1 MELKIFENEQFGQ
14 VRIAMN
20 DSGEPMFC
28 LADLCLVLDL
38 TPSKVAQRLEEDV
51 LSKYPLLTAGG
62 IQQANFVNEDGLY
75 DVILDSRKSEAK
87 KFRKWIT
94 SVVLPSIRK
103 TGSYSVQPKLP
114 SYAEALRQLADK
126 VEENE
131 RLQIENKDMKPKA
144 EYFDEIVD
152 RNGLTNFRDTAK
164 LFGVSEKAL
173 IFFLIDKKY
182 IYRDRKG
189 KLKPVAKHVGSF
201 FELKEWAKGE
211 KAGTQTLVTAK
222 GRDHFLKLINNVK
235 L

>member
-1 MELKIFENEQFGQ
+1 M
-14 VRIAMN
+14 
-20 DSGEPMFC
+20 
-28 LADLCLVLDL
+28 LAA
-38 TPSKVAQRLEEDV
+38 KQAEE
-51 LSKYPLLTAGG
+51 
-62 IQQANFVNEDGLY
+62 
-75 DVILDSRKSEAK
+75 
-87 KFRKWIT
+87 
-94 SVVLPSIRK
+94 
-103 TGSYSVQPKLP
+103 
-114 SYAEALRQLADK
+114 
-126 VEENE
+126 
-131 RLQIENKDMKPKA
+131 IENQQKQITTMKPKA

>member
-1 MELKIFENEQFGQ
+1 MNELISIRENKGKQVVSARELYNKLGLSNGQFSRWAKSNILDNPFSAENEDWVGFDIDVEGNK
-14 VRIAMN
+14 VRDYALVISFAKKIAMM
-20 DSGEPMFC
+20 S
-28 LADLCLVLDL
+28 
-38 TPSKVAQRLEEDV
+38 
-51 LSKYPLLTAGG
+51 
-62 IQQANFVNEDGLY
+62 
-75 DVILDSRKSEAK
+75 KSEIGDKIRDYFLECEK
-87 KFRKWIT
+87 KSQLYIPQT
-94 SVVLPSIRK
+94 
-103 TGSYSVQPKLP
+103 YS
-114 SYAEALRQLADK
+114 EALMLAAK
-126 VEENE
+126 QAEE
-131 RLQIENKDMKPKA
+131 IENQQKQITTMKPKA

>member
-1 MELKIFENEQFGQ
+1 MNELIKVGETINAREYITSKEIADITGKLHYNVVRDINKLLQQLEYKDELNFEAVEY
-14 VRIAMN
+14 IDAK
-20 DSGEPMFC
+20 GEKRPMYNLSKKGSLC
-28 LADLCLVLDL
+28 LASGYNAKLRMAII
-38 TPSKVAQRLEEDV
+38 SRWEELEKEKR
-51 LSKYPLLTAGG
+51 SG
-62 IQQANFVNEDGLY
+62 NFV
-75 DVILDSRKSEAK
+75 IPSTFSEALMLAAK
-87 KFRKWIT
+87 QAEEIEQQQKQIT
-94 SVVLPSIRK
+94 C
-103 TGSYSVQPKLP
+103 
-114 SYAEALRQLADK
+114 
-126 VEENE
+126 
-131 RLQIENKDMKPKA
+131 MKPKA
-144 EYFDEIVD
+144 EYFDELVD

-182 IYRDRKG
+182 IYRDQKG

>member
-1 MELKIFENEQFGQ
+1 MNELISIRENKGKQVVSARELYNKLGLSNGQFSRWAKSNILDNPFSAENEDWVGVDIDVEGNK
-14 VRIAMN
+14 VRDYALVISFAKKIAMM
-20 DSGEPMFC
+20 S
-28 LADLCLVLDL
+28 
-38 TPSKVAQRLEEDV
+38 
-51 LSKYPLLTAGG
+51 
-62 IQQANFVNEDGLY
+62 
-75 DVILDSRKSEAK
+75 KSEIGDKIRDYFLECEK
-87 KFRKWIT
+87 KSQLYIPQT
-94 SVVLPSIRK
+94 
-103 TGSYSVQPKLP
+103 YS
-114 SYAEALRQLADK
+114 EALMLAAK
-126 VEENE
+126 QAEE
-131 RLQIENKDMKPKA
+131 IENQQKQITTMKPKA